1 MPDAGPAPLNATAPR
16 TPDDMRPHGDDDLPP
31 WPETERPDDSA
42 SQADWSIKPS
52 SLTREAT
59 DPLLGTLV
67 AITRH
72 YGRPRS
78 ATALLAGLPLVD
90 NRLTPDL
97 FTRAAER
104 AGLSTRLTAR
114 PLSSI
119 GDHLLPAVLLLKGRS
134 ACLMLERTASGVR
147 VLLPETGMGET
158 TIPEAELESL
168 YSGHCFLV
176 RPQVRFRD
184 RASDP
189 RVQGRGTWFWS
200 TLKLFRGAY
209 AQVAVAAFMVNLFA
223 LAGPMFTMNVYDRV
237 VPNQAVETLWVL
249 VIGIGTVYL
258 FDFLLRVLRAYV
270 VDHAGKRA
278 DVLMSARIFEQA
290 MNVTLASRP
299 GSAGAFASRLKEF
312 ESVRDFFTSATVT
325 TLIDL
330 PFIVLFLFV
339 IFMIAGPVAFVPAA
353 AVPIVVIGGFLLQW
367 PLRSAVERSTEEN
380 TQKHSVLV
388 EVISAL
394 DTVKSLGAE
403 GRMQREWEQFCG
415 ASAKTGT
422 QVKFLSGLG
431 IHFSA
436 FVQQIVTVGVVIAG
450 VYLITLNELTVGG
463 LIASTILTGRVM
475 QPLGQVA
482 SLIARLHHARSARKS
497 IDQLM
502 ALPVDRPE
510 GAQYLARP
518 DLQGGIEFNKVSFN
532 YPDSQLPALSDIS
545 LFIKPGERVAIMGP
559 VGSGKSTLARMI
571 LRLYDPTEGAILIDG
586 TDIRQLDPADIRRA
600 AGVVLQ
606 DTVLFR
612 GTVRENIATSAPEA
626 DDSMI
631 LRAAALAGVH
641 DFISRHPMGYDLPV
655 GERGS
660 QLSGGQRQAIALA
673 RALLPDPPL
682 LVLDEPTSMMDVP
695 AEQTLIRR
703 LKDEMGDKTIIL
715 ITHRPSLL
723 ALVDRIIVMGRGK
736 IVADGPRDEIL
747 RAGQKKKPTVMPQP
761 TATTTATA
769 TVPPPK
775 APVMARAAAPTS
787 AAAPTPKPTPTKDAT
802 P

>member
-1 MPDAGPAPLNATAPR
+1 MSDAGPASANPATTPGTPAPE
-16 TPDDMRPHGDDDLPP
+16 TPGDMRPHGDHEAMPP
-31 WPETERPDDSA
+31 WPEAERPEDA
-42 SQADWSIKPS
+42 TAAADWSIKPS

-59 DPLLGTLV
+59 DPLLGALV

-78 ATALLAGLPLVD
+78 ATALLSGLPLTD
-90 NRLTPDL
+90 NRLSPDI
-97 FTRAAER
+97 FSRAAER
-104 AGLSTRLTAR
+104 AGLSSRLTAR
-114 PLSSI
+114 PLDGV

-134 ACLMLERTASGVR
+134 ACVMMERTGDSVR
-147 VLLPETGMGET
+147 VLVPETGMGET
-158 TIPEAELESL
+158 TMSIQELENL
-168 YSGHCFLV
+168 YSGHCFLI
-176 RPQVRFRD
+176 RPQVEFRD
-184 RASDP
+184 RSKDT
-189 RVQGRGTWFWS
+189 RVQGRGTWFWA
-200 TLKLFRGAY
+200 TLKLFKGAY
-209 AQVAVAAFMVNLFA
+209 AQVAVAAVMVNLFA

-249 VIGIGTVYL
+249 VIGIGIVYL
-258 FDFLLRVLRAYV
+258 FDFILRVLRAYV
-270 VDHAGKRA
+270 VDGAGKRA

-290 MNVTLASRP
+290 MNVTLAARP

-312 ESVRDFFTSATVT
+312 ESVREFFTSATVT
-325 TLIDL
+325 TLVDL
-330 PFIVLFLFV
+330 PFIFLFLFV
-339 IFMIAGPVAFVPAA
+339 IFMIAGPVAYVPAL
-353 AVPIVVIGGFLLQW
+353 AVPVVIIGGLLLQL
-367 PLRSAVERSTEEN
+367 PLRGAVEKATEEG

-415 ASAKTGT
+415 ASAKTGAR
-422 QVKFLSGLG
+422 VKFLSGLG
-431 IHFSA
+431 VHFSA
-436 FVQQIVTVGVVIAG
+436 FVQQLVTVCVVIAG
-450 VYLITLNELTVGG
+450 VYLITENELTVGG
-463 LIASTILTGRVM
+463 LIATTILTGRVM

-482 SLIARLHHARSARKS
+482 GLIARLHHARSARKS
-497 IDQLM
+497 IDDLM

-510 GAQYLARP
+510 GAQYLSRP
-518 DLQGGIEFNKVSFN
+518 DLRGGIEFSKVSFN
-532 YPDSQLPALSDIS
+532 YPDSQLPALTDIS

-559 VGSGKSTLARMI
+559 VGSGKSTLARMV

-586 TDIRQLDPADIRRA
+586 TDIRQLDPADLRRT

-660 QLSGGQRQAIALA
+660 QLSGGQRQTIALA

-682 LVLDEPTSMMDVP
+682 LILDEPTSMMDVP
-695 AEQTLIRR
+695 AEQALINR
-703 LKDEMGDKTIIL
+703 LKTEMGDKTIIL

-747 RAGQKKKPTVMPQP
+747 KAGQRKKPSVTPQP
-761 TATTTATA
+761 TARPRPQTATA
-769 TVPPPK
+769 TVSAP
-775 APVMARAAAPTS
+775 APVKPATRFGPKTGE
-787 AAAPTPKPTPTKDAT
+787 TP
-802 P
+802 